1 MQARVNCPE
10 RAVRVSLS
18 GGWLLVV
25 LLVAVVGL
33 PVAGW
38 AQAESNP
45 PVQLPLTPVPGGAGM
60 GEARGSYV
68 AEAVGNDV
76 YIRSGPGTNF
86 YHCGKLYASDRVQ
99 VSKSQ
104 DGWSC
109 IVPPPGSFS
118 WIAAQYVSINLQ
130 NPTMGLVTGDN
141 VGVYAGSDYVLP
153 MHSTSKQVSLN
164 RGQLVKLL
172 GEEKDNYY
180 KIVPPQGAY
189 LWVSSQFLQTAT
201 PAVSKPPIVDVGA
214 MAQAVPAGKPPADAN
229 AAPLAGLDLYHALS
243 EQVKAEHQKPIA
255 EQNYAQIKKKLLE
268 LVANKDG
275 GRTTRYAEYTLKQ
288 VERYELACTV
298 SKEMELQNKELQKVT
313 AKIDE
318 ARVTKLAQVV
328 DTSKFALVGKLEN
341 SSVYG
346 TAGSMKRFRMLD
358 DSGKTVC
365 YVTPTGTAA
374 GMDLSKFVG
383 HKVGLVGKIEPH
395 EATARAL
402 IQFNEIVQLD

>member
-1 MQARVNCPE
+1 MQARVNRSD
-10 RAVRVSLS
+10 RAVCVSLS
-18 GGWLLVV
+18 VRWLLVV
-25 LLVAVVGL
+25 SLVTLVAL
-33 PVAGW
+33 PMAGW
-38 AQAESNP
+38 AQTEPNP
-45 PVQLPLTPVPGGAGM
+45 PVRLDPAPAPGGAGTA
-60 GEARGSYV
+60 EVSGSFV
-68 AEAVGNDV
+68 AEAIGNDV

-130 NPTMGLVTGDN
+130 DPTKGIVTGDN
-141 VGVYAGSDYVLP
+141 VGVYAGSDFVLP

-164 RGQLVKLL
+164 RGQIVKLL

-189 LWVSSQFLQTAT
+189 LWVSTQFLQ
-201 PAVSKPPIVDVGA
+201 PAGAPLGRPPIVDVGA
-214 MAQAVPAGKPPADAN
+214 MAKAIPTVTPSADAN
-229 AAPLAGLDLYHALS
+229 AAPLSGLDLYYALS
-243 EQVKAEHQKPIA
+243 EQVKAEHEKPIA
-255 EQNYAQIKKKLLE
+255 EQSYAEIKKKLAE
-268 LVANKDG
+268 LSANKDG
-275 GRTTRYAEYTLKQ
+275 GRAARFAEYTLKQ
-288 VERYELACTV
+288 VERYELVGTV
-298 SKEMELQNKELQKVT
+298 SKELELQNKELQKVT

-318 ARVTKLAQVV
+318 ARATKLAQVV

-346 TAGSMKRFRMLD
+346 TAGPMKRFRMLD

-365 YVTPTGTAA
+365 YVMPTGAAA